1 MRFITYLDILMWEFA
16 YDGTSDGLVSSNDG
30 TSQLYNQCDYYIDC
44 KSLVSEIDFQ
54 QYRVRL
60 VSNRLCK

>member
-1 MRFITYLDILMWEFA
+1 MRFITYLDILKCEFA

-30 TSQLYNQCDYYIDC
+30 TSQCDYYIDC
-44 KSLVSEIDFQ
+44 KSLVSEIDFNNTGFG
-54 QYRVRL
+54 L

>member
-30 TSQLYNQCDYYIDC
+30 TSQCDYYIDC

-54 QYRVRL
+54 QYRVRSCEQPPL
-60 VSNRLCK
+60 

>member
-30 TSQLYNQCDYYIDC
+30 TSQCDYYIDF
-44 KSLVSEIDFQ
+44 KSLV
-54 QYRVRL
+54 VG
-60 VSNRLCK
+60 NRLSTIPGSVL

>member
-1 MRFITYLDILMWEFA
+1 MRFITYLDILMLEFA

-30 TSQLYNQCDYYIDC
+30 TSQCDYYIDC

-54 QYRVRL
+54 QYRVRSCEQPPL
-60 VSNRLCK
+60 